1 LAVFVFFVVNT
12 RSPPDRTTKGAHT
25 QSYSTWW
32 QREVQALQGLQCAGP
47 QLEDYVDLDIL
58 YAKLVGAPDDDNED
72 NSSESDGGAMSD
84 EGEMDDINFPAA
96 AVPSDPVR
104 KRSRSHELAVITS
117 EATGGAPLRRT
128 RGNK

>member
-1 LAVFVFFVVNT
+1 MKYKRCRGCNAQGHNLKTCVN
-12 RSPPDRTTKGAHT
+12 
-25 QSYSTWW
+25 
-32 QREVQALQGLQCAGP
+32 
-47 QLEDYVDLDIL
+47 VDLDIL

-72 NSSESDGGAMSD
+72 NSSESDGSAMSD

-96 AVPSDPVR
+96 AVTSDQVR
-104 KRSRSHELAVITS
+104 KRSRSHELAVITA